1 MLESLPA
8 SLTFIYSSKYVT
20 SMSVAV
26 TVETETTAGSSVVT
40 GGGLE
45 VGVTLI
51 VTNYAA
57 I

>member
-8 SLTFIYSSKYVT
+8 SLTFIYSSKYVA
-20 SMSVAV
+20 SMSVAA
-26 TVETETTAGSSVVT
+26 TFETETTTGPSVVT